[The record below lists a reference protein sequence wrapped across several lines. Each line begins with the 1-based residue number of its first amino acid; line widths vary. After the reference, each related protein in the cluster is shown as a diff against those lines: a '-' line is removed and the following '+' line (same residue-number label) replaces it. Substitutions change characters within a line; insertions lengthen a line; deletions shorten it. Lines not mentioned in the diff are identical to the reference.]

1 MTVQTVPG
9 DRLSVRDLAH
19 AFIYATDWL
28 GVYVDEV
35 NALNVYPVPDGD
47 TGTNM
52 HLTMQSV
59 RRQLKETPPTTMH
72 EFAHALAKGSLLGA
86 RGNSGVILSQTLKGF
101 ADAIKEHTE
110 IGAKE
115 CVVALQNAAK
125 IAYEAVM
132 KPVEGTMLT
141 VIRRAAEGAES
152 VTHAHPLEVLKT
164 AWQEGNVAL
173 KETPDLLPVLKKAGV
188 VDSGGLGFL
197 RVLEGVIAAYEGR
210 ELPAP
215 PEIQK
220 GVQSQ
225 FEEEEFGFCT
235 EFLLSGVD
243 EDMAKMRELV
253 EPFGD
258 SMLLVEAEGYVKG
271 HIHTHEPE
279 KLLGLMGRYGS
290 MVRSKVEDMSLQHS
304 EILDDVNLDT
314 ITIPNVAVVA
324 VSSGYGISKVF
335 RSLGA
340 RVVGGGQT
348 NNPSVE
354 DIADTIRGVAAKT
367 VIILPNNKN
376 IIMAA
381 ERVRDVIDDKE
392 VRVLPTRSLGE
403 GLAAV
408 VLFQQDA
415 DADELFADMQEAAS
429 RALTL
434 EVTNASKDAELE
446 GLSVKEGDAIGL
458 VNGNLQVRA
467 EDPETCLVQLL
478 NDLLGEHGHDM
489 EIGTLF
495 YNSTVDADD
504 AAALIEGLQDDF
516 DLELETQ
523 PGCPDMYRYVLA
535 LE

>member
-1 MTVQTVPG
+1 MTLQSLSK
-9 DRLSVRDLAH
+9 DRLDVPDLCH
-19 AFIYATDWL
+19 AFVYATDWL

-59 RRQLKETPPTTMH
+59 RRHLKETPPNTMP
-72 EFAHALAKGSLLGA
+72 ELAQALAKGSLLGA

-101 ADAIKEHTE
+101 ADSIKESST
-110 IGAKE
+110 IDAKE
-115 CVVALQNAAK
+115 CILALKNAAK

-141 VIRRAAEGAES
+141 VIRRAAEGTEHMS
-152 VTHAHPLEVLKT
+152 DSHPIDVLKE
-164 AWQEGNVAL
+164 AWEAGSVAL
-173 KETPDLLPVLKKAGV
+173 EETPELLPVLKKAGV

-197 RVLEGVIAAYEGR
+197 RVLEGMIAAYEGR

-243 EDMAKMRELV
+243 APITELRDIVED
-253 EPFGD
+253 FGD

-304 EILDDVNLDT
+304 ELLEDVDLGSVSA
-314 ITIPNVAVVA
+314 PNVAVVA
-324 VSSGYGISKVF
+324 VSAGYGVSKVF

-340 RVVGGGQT
+340 RIVGGGQT

-354 DIADTIRGVAAKT
+354 DIADTVRGVAAQT
-367 VIILPNNKN
+367 VIVLPNNKN
-376 IIMAA
+376 IVMAA
-381 ERVRDVIDDKE
+381 QRVQDVITDKT

-403 GLAAV
+403 GLAAA
-408 VLFQQDA
+408 VLFKQDA

-429 RALTL
+429 QAKTL
-434 EVTNASKDAELE
+434 EVTFASKNADIDGLNVQE
-446 GLSVKEGDAIGL
+446 GEAIGL
-458 VNGNLQVRA
+458 VNGDLKANA
-467 EDPETCLVQLL
+467 GSANECLLKLVS
-478 NDLLGEHGHDM
+478 DFADDA

-495 YNSTVDADD
+495 YNSDISQEDAEQLVSQLED
-504 AAALIEGLQDDF
+504 EH
-516 DLELETQ
+516 DLELDLQ
-523 PGCPDMYRYVLA
+523 PGSPDVYRFVLA